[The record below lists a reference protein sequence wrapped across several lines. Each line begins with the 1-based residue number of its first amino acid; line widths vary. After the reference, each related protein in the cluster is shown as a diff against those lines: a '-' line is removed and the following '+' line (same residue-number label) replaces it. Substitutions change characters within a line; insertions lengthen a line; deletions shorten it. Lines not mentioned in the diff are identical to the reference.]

1 MQTVEAEY
9 NDAAEVTLTD
19 NLTLYALWNELSVK
33 ELPLTLEFIDAGTIT
48 ITNKWSTLKCS
59 INGGDLTDATD
70 SITVASGDIVCFYAQ
85 NSENNGSENQTI
97 NCDADCY
104 IYGNIMSLVTLTENG
119 DCNPLE
125 TTLFGG
131 FSQLFYKN
139 CHIKNHASK
148 KLILPAETLAE
159 NCYAYMFYGC
169 TSLTTAPSLPA
180 ETLAEYC
187 YDSMFYGCTSLTT
200 AP

>member
-1 MQTVEAEY
+1 MQTAETEY

-48 ITNKWSTLKCS
+48 ITNKWSTLKYS
-59 INGGDLTDATD
+59 INGCQLTDVVE
-70 SITVASGDIVCFYAQ
+70 SIPVASGDIVCFYAQ

-119 DCNPLE
+119 DWNPLE
-125 TTLFGG
+125 TTLFGEYS
-131 FSQLFYKN
+131 FSQLFFEN

-148 KLILPAETLAE
+148 KLILPATKLTRD
-159 NCYAYMFYGC
+159 CY
-169 TSLTTAPSLPA
+169 
-180 ETLAEYC
+180 
-187 YDSMFYGCTSLTT
+187 
-200 AP
+200 